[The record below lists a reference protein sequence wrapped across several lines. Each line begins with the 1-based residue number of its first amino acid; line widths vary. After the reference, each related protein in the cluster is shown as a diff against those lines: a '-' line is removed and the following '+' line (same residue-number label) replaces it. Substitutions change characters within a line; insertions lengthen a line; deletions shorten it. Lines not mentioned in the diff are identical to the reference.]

1 MKIDRL
7 LGIVIFLM
15 NHEQTTAQEL
25 AEEFEVSV
33 RTIKRDMETINL
45 AGIPIR
51 SILGVHGGYSIEP
64 RFTLNKQFVKKQEY
78 MTIITALIGLQS
90 SFHSKNFQV
99 LLDKYKNLVGDSKS
113 NSIFLDYSTAQEG
126 SNVQQSLEIMD
137 NAIHQRRHILIS
149 YRNAQQDTSQRK
161 VQPLALTCKWYDW
174 YLFAY
179 CERAN
184 DYRLFKITR
193 IKKATMLDSQF
204 QEYKNI
210 EELMKKHDHFYSE
223 SCMDI
228 ALLIQDKDRDLLKEF
243 FPKGTFE
250 PIDEMKWIMHLR
262 LPEYEQIW
270 KAKLIALGDRVK
282 ILKPESLRKEL
293 VSAAHT
299 FIANNGAVSFSQ
311 SKTSPDWSSRKV

>member
-15 NHEQTTAQEL
+15 NHKQTTAQEL
-25 AEEFEVSV
+25 AEEFEVSI

-51 SILGVHGGYSIEP
+51 SIFGAHGGYSIEP
-64 RFTLNKQFVKKQEY
+64 RFTLNRQFVKKQEY

-90 SFHSKNFQV
+90 SFHSKNLQV
-99 LLDKYKNLVGDSKS
+99 LLDKYKNLDGDSKS
-113 NSIFLDYSTAQEG
+113 NSIFLDYSAALEG
-126 SNVQQSLEIMD
+126 TEVQQKLELLHH
-137 NAIHQRRHILIS
+137 AIHQRRHILIS

-161 VQPLALTCKWYDW
+161 VQPLALTCKWYNW

-179 CERAN
+179 CESAN

-193 IKKATMLDSQF
+193 ITKVATLDSLF
-204 QEYKNI
+204 QGHKNI
-210 EELMKKHDHFYSE
+210 VELMKKHDHFYSE
-223 SCMDI
+223 SCMNV

-250 PIDEMKWIMHLR
+250 PIDEKKWSMHLR

-299 FIANNGAVSFSQ
+299 FIANNGAASFSQ
-311 SKTSPDWSSRKV
+311 LKTKNLP

>member
-25 AEEFEVSV
+25 AEEFEVSI

-51 SILGVHGGYSIEP
+51 SVLGAHGGYSIEP
-64 RFTLNKQFVKKQEY
+64 RFSLNKQFVKRQEY
-78 MTIITALIGLQS
+78 MTIITALMGLQS
-90 SFHSKNFQV
+90 SFHSNKYQI
-99 LLDKYKNLVGDSKS
+99 LLDKYRNLYGVAKNS
-113 NSIFLDYSTAQEG
+113 SIFLDNSAAQEG
-126 SNVQQSLEIMD
+126 ANVQHNLKFLEK
-137 NAIHQRRHILIS
+137 AIHQRRHILIS
-149 YRNAQQDTSQRK
+149 YRNAQQDHSQRK
-161 VQPLALTCKWYDW
+161 VHPLALICKWYDW

-179 CERAN
+179 CERSN

-193 IKKATMLDSQF
+193 IKKAAMLDTEF

-210 EELMKKHDHFYSE
+210 EELMKKHDHSYSV
-223 SCMDI
+223 SCIDI
-228 ALLIQDKDRDLLKEF
+228 ALLVQNEDRDLLEEF
-243 FPKGTFE
+243 FPKGKFE
-250 PIDEMKWIMHLR
+250 LISEKEWIMHVC
-262 LPEYEQIW
+262 LPEYEQLW

-293 VSAAHT
+293 VSAARS
-299 FIANNGAVSFSQ
+299 FIANNETGTFLQ
-311 SKTSPDWSSRKV
+311 SKNLP